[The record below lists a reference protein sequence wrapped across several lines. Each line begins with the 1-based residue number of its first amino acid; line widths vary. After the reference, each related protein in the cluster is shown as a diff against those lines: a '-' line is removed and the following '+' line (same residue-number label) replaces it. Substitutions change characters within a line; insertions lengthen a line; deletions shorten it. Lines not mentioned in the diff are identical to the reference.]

1 MKKISK
7 ILLGLLGLGGIGL
20 YIWSKVGQTKQLVN
34 NLQVFPMIY
43 GGVNDFQ
50 IDLSKGIKIPI
61 AIDFMNRSDASCKL
75 RLNSLTI
82 INSSDKVIAYTSA
95 GNYVVNLEAYQT
107 DRLKNIDLWIGA
119 STGFSLIGYS
129 LITVGRVIATG
140 DTSSLTTIKEKA
152 KKLVEGCIIQLSLTI
167 NEAVTVSLEIPY
179 GETGEVNETSG
190 VNGLGLVCA
199 EDRTIKPLSDYAHL
213 IPGRENLR
221 YEDKIVFYD
230 VKPQDTAKFIRRIAR
245 EYKKDTSV
253 LAKALKGES
262 VKHTIEN
269 IWNFVAEHIKYVQ
282 DASDKEQVRRPLR
295 TLYDQKG
302 DCDCY
307 ATLIASICENL
318 DYSYTIRIAEY
329 DNKGYYQ
336 HVYCIIEGYVC
347 DPVVDRCFYEKKP
360 TKVKDF

>member
-43 GGVNDFQ
+43 GGINDMK
-50 IDLSKGIKIPI
+50 IDLQKGIKIPI
-61 AIDFMNRSDASCKL
+61 AIDFMNRSDASCKI
-75 RLNSLTI
+75 RLNSLNLMNGDGDI
-82 INSSDKVIAYTSA
+82 FAYSSA
-95 GNYVVNLEAYQT
+95 GNYVVNLDAYQT
-107 DRLKNIDLWIGA
+107 SRLTNVDVWISAMTVYKLLGTSIISIINGDSSSIKN
-119 STGFSLIGYS
+119 
-129 LITVGRVIATG
+129 
-140 DTSSLTTIKEKA
+140 KA
-152 KKLVEGCIIQLSLTI
+152 LEIVKDCTIQLSLTV
-167 NEAVTVSLEIPY
+167 NEAITVSLEIPY

-190 VNGLGLVCA
+190 VSGLGLVCA

-213 IPGRENLR
+213 IPGRENLK
-221 YEDKIVFYD
+221 YSDEIVYKD
-230 VKPQDTAKFIRRIAR
+230 VKPEDTAKFIRRIAR

-262 VKHTIEN
+262 VKQTIEN
-269 IWNFVAEHIKYVQ
+269 IWDFVAEHIQYVQ

-329 DNKGYYQ
+329 DNKGYFQ

-347 DPVVDRCFYEKKP
+347 DPVVERCFYEKKP
-360 TKVKDF
+360 TRVKDF

>member
-1 MKKISK
+1 MKKASK

-34 NLQVFPMIY
+34 NLQVFPMVY
-43 GGVNDFQ
+43 GSIKDWKVDIQ
-50 IDLSKGIKIPI
+50 KGIKIPV

-82 INSSDKVIAYTSA
+82 INQQDKVLAYTSA
-95 GNYVVNLEAYQT
+95 GNYVVSLDAYAT
-107 DRLKNIDLWIGA
+107 KRLSDIDLWISS
-119 STGFSLIGYS
+119 STGFPLLGTSLAA
-129 LITVGRVIATG
+129 VISSIITG
-140 DTSSLTTIKEKA
+140 DTSKLNTIKEKA
-152 KKLVEGCIIQLSLTI
+152 MEMIEGCTIQLSLTV
-167 NEAVTVSLEIPY
+167 NEAVTVTLEIPY
-179 GETGEVNETSG
+179 GDTGEVHAESG
-190 VNGLGLVCA
+190 VSGLGLVCA
-199 EDRTIKPLSDYAHL
+199 EDRQIKPLSDYAHL
-213 IPGRENLR
+213 IPGKENLR
-221 YEDKIVFYD
+221 YDDKIVFND
-230 VKPQDTAKFIRRIAR
+230 VHPEDTAKFIRKIAR

-262 VKHTIEN
+262 VKHTIQN
-269 IWNFVAEHIKYVQ
+269 IWNFVAEHIAYVQ

-318 DYSYTIRIAEY
+318 GYSYRIRIAEY
-329 DNKGYYQ
+329 DNKDYFQ
-336 HVYCIIEGYVC
+336 HVYCIIEGHTC

-360 TKVKDF
+360 TRVKDF